1 MRERMEQSFFYF
13 FHFWGV
19 SEMGLRERAIK
30 AYEEEKKRLEEY
42 KRERAQNYA
51 EWRVR
56 EFEEIFG
63 VKPDKVQPVSP
74 HECFIECDGLTFR
87 VHEAAYGTTFEV
99 EVQCPQCHNHFFV
112 EVSSLSSLGE
122 VLSNPAKCPK
132 CLDSPEP
139 REPSVEE
146 QIVQK
151 LREILDLLQEE

>member
-1 MRERMEQSFFYF
+1 MRGL
-13 FHFWGV
+13 GV
-19 SEMGLRERAIK
+19 SEVGLRERAIK

-99 EVQCPQCHNHFFV
+99 EVQCPQCHNHFFR
-112 EVSSLSSLGE
+112 EVNSLCGLGRA
-122 VLSNPAKCPK
+122 LSNPAKCPK
-132 CLDSPEP
+132 CSESSKPSEP
-139 REPSVEE
+139 REPSVEK

-151 LREILDLLQEE
+151 LREILDLLQEG